1 MPQEESEDR
10 TSSDR
15 SAPIDQPTGVRD
27 GETLDAEKLSAYL
40 ATAAPAIVPANAG
53 PLEVAQF
60 PSGFSNL
67 TYLVCVGSSEYV
79 LRRPPFGSKVATA
92 HDMGREFR
100 VLSALSPVYPKAP
113 RPLVHC
119 EDPAVLGAPFY
130 MMERVR
136 GVILR
141 PQLTEAEAP
150 SAAEM
155 RRVAQ
160 ALVETLA
167 ELHAVDVG
175 AAGLQDFG
183 KPSGYVARQV
193 GGWAKRYQRSAT
205 DEIPAMER
213 VASWLAANQPPEADA
228 TLIHNDYKYDN
239 LVLDAG
245 DLGRILA
252 VLDWEM
258 ATLGD
263 PLMDL
268 GTTLGYWVDPDDPP
282 VMRKLRLSPT
292 DLPGNPTRDEV
303 AEAYARASGR
313 DLGDLVFYYAF
324 GLFKIAVIAQ
334 QIYYRY
340 QQGLTQDERFA
351 MLIHGVRA
359 CAQSAQLA
367 IERQRIDRLYE
378 T

>member
-1 MPQEESEDR
+1 MPEASQDDSLKDSHR
-10 TSSDR
+10 AR
-15 SAPIDQPTGVRD
+15 IDQPTRVRA
-27 GETLDAEKLSAYL
+27 GEKLDSAKLTAFL
-40 ATAAPAIVPANAG
+40 AEAAPGMFPAEVE
-53 PLEVAQF
+53 PLEIAQF

-67 TYLVCVGSSEYV
+67 TYLVRVGRREYV
-79 LRRPPFGSKVATA
+79 LRRPPFGSKVETA

-100 VLSALSPVYPKAP
+100 VLSALSPIYPKAP

-119 EDPAVLGAPFY
+119 QDPAILGAPFY
-130 MMERVR
+130 VMERVR

-141 PQLTEAEAP
+141 PQLTVAEAP
-150 SAAEM
+150 AADEM
-155 RRVAQ
+155 ARVAR

-167 ELHAVDVG
+167 ELHAVDVH
-175 AAGLQDFG
+175 AVGLQDFG

-193 GGWAKRYQRSAT
+193 AGWAKRYQRSAT
-205 DEIPAMER
+205 DEILAMER
-213 VASWLAANQPPEADA
+213 VATWLVANQPAEADA

-239 LVLDAG
+239 LVLDAS
-245 DLGRILA
+245 DLGRVLA

-268 GTTLGYWVDPDDPP
+268 GTSLGYWVDPDDPP
-282 VMRKLRLSPT
+282 VLRKLRLSPT
-292 DLPGNPTRDEV
+292 DLPGNPTRAEV

-359 CAQSAQLA
+359 CAQSAQQA
-367 IERQRIDRLYE
+367 IERQRIDRLYA